1 MDHKTKTEE
10 INTEANYFKD
20 KYLSKL
26 IRATSTPTNS
36 IQDEV
41 PPNSPITVK
50 STHDELNKAETDVVK
65 LSIATHANV
74 TTQTKDATNKKDA
87 GEVPSEEEKLDN
99 VNEAK
104 KKEIE
109 RRESR
114 ISEKLAEAVH
124 AYQEALE
131 RKIRD
136 AAKKESKDHN
146 SDDDDSSDRGLA
158 LWKRAKVSLMTK
170 MAKTKQRAAVKENK
184 EEEPRQKVRFQKW
197 KRTANIQPKQPGY
210 AARRRSITE
219 MQNTMRK
226 KLILQ
231 RFRRIAR
238 LVIFCRRCV
247 QDHCFK

>member
-1 MDHKTKTEE
+1 MDNKIKYGE
-10 INTEANYFKD
+10 INPEANYFKD

-26 IRATSTPTNS
+26 KSATATPTNS
-36 IQDEV
+36 IQGDV
-41 PPNSPITVK
+41 PPNSPVTLK
-50 STHDELNKAETDVVK
+50 SAHDDVNKAETLVVK
-65 LSIATHANV
+65 PSNLEDEKV
-74 TTQTKDATNKKDA
+74 TSQNEDDTNKKDA
-87 GEVPSEEEKLDN
+87 GDATKIEEKSN
-99 VNEAK
+99 NATEANRR
-104 KKEIE
+104 EIE

-136 AAKKESKDHN
+136 AARKESKDN
-146 SDDDDSSDRGLA
+146 NTDDDDSSERGLV
-158 LWKRAKVSLMTK
+158 LWKRAKVSLLNK
-170 MAKTKQRAAVKENK
+170 MAKSKQRAVVKENK
-184 EEEPRQKVRFQKW
+184 EEEPRQRVRFQRW

-219 MQNTMRK
+219 LQNTMRK